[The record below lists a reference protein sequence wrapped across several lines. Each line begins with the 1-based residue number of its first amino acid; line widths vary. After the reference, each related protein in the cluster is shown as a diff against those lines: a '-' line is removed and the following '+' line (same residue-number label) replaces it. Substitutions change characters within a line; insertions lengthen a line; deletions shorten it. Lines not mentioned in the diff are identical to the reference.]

1 MYCGNFCQDTP
12 NYTCDVQRYKPFKL
26 YMLLRVY
33 VLVVELHVS
42 PVDVTLSLPLVSQK
56 PVTKIQAFVG
66 DHVTQCL
73 GSDSLGILV
82 PKKEQLIKRN
92 DFIFQSTL
100 TFVFFFVLFVS
111 CRGYVR
117 GCFPSSYFQYLSNTV
132 QLSSITQATCKQ
144 CG

>member
-1 MYCGNFCQDTP
+1 MIMSP
-12 NYTCDVQRYKPFKL
+12 S
-26 YMLLRVY
+26 
-33 VLVVELHVS
+33 VLAQIF
-42 PVDVTLSLPLVSQK
+42 LS
-56 PVTKIQAFVG
+56 
-66 DHVTQCL
+66 
-73 GSDSLGILV
+73 ILV

-111 CRGYVR
+111 FRGYVR

-144 CG
+144 CGWCWHVLYYFAFGFSSSLWGMTLVCHRGGLIDGPSPKIVVSYFIIWCRILSISLYWCTMKICENQ